1 MEHAISRSRG
11 DTAHAHHA
19 YDHAWGP
26 QCAPLPSIWG
36 LASGSFQLYNISF
49 RWCLLS
55 FWWTKLK
62 AGPMSLKGWGGGW
75 GGRGSKCR
83 KCLVGNGGGIRAEW
97 AQCAG
102 NGLTQLPGSRDHPA
116 DKLILSWPTDRW
128 EAADLMLTSG
138 NAEHGGKYQAAEYNI
153 LMHRAEQRHTCLA
166 QCRMDFCCCLLGS
179 VLLTTA
185 NWSII

>member
-1 MEHAISRSRG
+1 MHGALNVHPYLQFG
-11 DTAHAHHA
+11 
-19 YDHAWGP
+19 GLLL
-26 QCAPLPSIWG
+26 APFSFTMLAFVEG
-36 LASGSFQLYNISF
+36 LS
-49 RWCLLS
+49 S

-75 GGRGSKCR
+75 GRRGGNKCR

-97 AQCAG
+97 VQCAG